1 MVRRFPWQCS
11 VGSLSRINYH
21 LNYTPISYVVILFTY
36 ICYHTRDIAAGAH
49 CHNGMVTHIFVY
61 PGYVNTN
68 YRTSAARAHRLDI
81 LSHAF
86 KVQINMC
93 HPYNN
98 NESFEFCLHKHTYI
112 HIHIYTYMH
121 IHTHTYT
128 HTYHVYYVVSLL
140 ENSEKSNFFTCLL
153 NVPIEHG
160 IKYNSL
166 YLFAKI
172 GPCTSIEFSR

>member
-98 NESFEFCLHKHTYI
+98 NKSFEFCLHKGTLQPQVRRI
-112 HIHIYTYMH
+112 LCRRIRPPFSPPWMH
-121 IHTHTYT
+121 PQGGASPITLISKDPIRGLPSSGIW
-128 HTYHVYYVVSLL
+128 V
-140 ENSEKSNFFTCLL
+140 NFI
-153 NVPIEHG
+153 PE
-160 IKYNSL
+160 
-166 YLFAKI
+166 
-172 GPCTSIEFSR
+172 

>member
-1 MVRRFPWQCS
+1 M
-11 VGSLSRINYH
+11 GSLSRINYH

-98 NESFEFCLHKHTYI
+98 NKSFEVCLHKVLFMIPVHCNKKR
-112 HIHIYTYMH
+112 HSMW
-121 IHTHTYT
+121 
-128 HTYHVYYVVSLL
+128 
-140 ENSEKSNFFTCLL
+140 F
-153 NVPIEHG
+153 
-160 IKYNSL
+160 IKY
-166 YLFAKI
+166 LFSMRAKTFVKAMLWLCI
-172 GPCTSIEFSR
+172 VMCSTLR